1 MLLITRSIA
10 YGPFTM
16 TNVPLSLEN
25 TLLKVCREKLTGTV
39 FIASESNR
47 SGQIVINQGALIG
60 LNYCGL
66 NNEEAFNTLV
76 NSQNLRC
83 SFTPDLLFP
92 IAESLQPEAAL
103 HLLEKIGYSEEI
115 IETEQAPIEEPDEI
129 AEEVNTVIYRGQ
141 VVERKKDKPKAE
153 RKKSGL
159 VYRGQVIS

>member
-1 MLLITRSIA
+1 
-10 YGPFTM
+10 M
-16 TNVPLSLEN
+16 TNAPLSLEN
-25 TLLKVCREKLTGTV
+25 TLLKVCWEKLTGTV

-66 NNEEAFNTLV
+66 SNEEAFKTLV

-92 IAESLQPEAAL
+92 IAESLQPDAAL
-103 HLLEKIGYSEEI
+103 HLLEKIGYSEEV
-115 IETEQAPIEEPDEI
+115 IEAEPAPIEAPDEI
-129 AEEVNTVIYRGQ
+129 TDKASTVIYRGQ
-141 VVERKKDKPKAE
+141 VVERKKAKPKIE

>member
-1 MLLITRSIA
+1 
-10 YGPFTM
+10 M
-16 TNVPLSLEN
+16 TNAPLSLEN
-25 TLLKVCREKLTGTV
+25 TLLKVCWEKLTGTV

-66 NNEEAFNTLV
+66 SNEEAFKTLV

-103 HLLEKIGYSEEI
+103 HLLKKIGYSEEV
-115 IETEQAPIEEPDEI
+115 IEAEPAPIEAPDEI
-129 AEEVNTVIYRGQ
+129 TDKASTVIYRGQ
-141 VVERKKDKPKAE
+141 VVERKKAKPKIE